1 MERRD
6 VVRSLAWII
15 AGTAAA
21 ACTPLR
27 IITRAFPEEFKRD
40 RALVEA
46 TLRAFASAVIPR
58 AAGDTSNPARALID
72 HRYPLARYAAF
83 FASDLSQRSQSR
95 YGTPAFATLPL
106 EQRTAVIAD
115 GLSADGTTRKLYR
128 GAIYLTQ
135 VAVYAGIYD
144 DDAGCA
150 LIGFSGR
157 YRGDAVSYENADAF
171 LPAPLTSSGN
181 YE

>member
-6 VVRSLAWII
+6 VVRNLAWII

-58 AAGDTSNPARALID
+58 AAGDTSDPARALLD

-95 YGTPAFATLPL
+95 YGTPAFTTLPL

-157 YRGDAVSYENADAF
+157 YRGGQISYENADAF
-171 LPAPLTSSGN
+171 LPAPRTSMGN

>member
-6 VVRSLAWII
+6 VVRNLAWII

-58 AAGDTSNPARALID
+58 AAGDTSNPARALLD

-95 YGTPAFATLPL
+95 YGT
-106 EQRTAVIAD
+106 
-115 GLSADGTTRKLYR
+115 
-128 GAIYLTQ
+128 Q

-144 DDAGCA
+144 DD
-150 LIGFSGR
+150 
-157 YRGDAVSYENADAF
+157 
-171 LPAPLTSSGN
+171 
-181 YE
+181 